1 MNTKLLLGISLSII
15 FHFLL
20 LITISSLS
28 TSNTYSK
35 TTGKSRIRAVIKNI
49 KSIPTIGKKSKSI
62 TNNEK
67 NHIEEV
73 SKSILDKQGQDNLLS
88 QYLDSIRNVVA
99 STKYKNSFATR
110 LNLKGQVDLS
120 FKISSPN
127 LLSDL
132 KITKNSKASSL
143 NESALAGIKSI
154 NSFPSIPSELYTDTV
169 EVEVSIIYE

>member
-1 MNTKLLLGISLSII
+1 MNNKLLLGISLSII
-15 FHFLL
+15 FHSLL
-20 LITISSLS
+20 FITITSLS

-35 TTGKSRIRAVIKNI
+35 NIGKSRIRAVIKNI
-49 KSIPTIGKKSKSI
+49 KSVPTIGKKSKNK
-62 TNNEK
+62 TK
-67 NHIEEV
+67 NKKNDIEEV
-73 SKSILDKQGQDNLLS
+73 SNSKLDKQGRDNLLS
-88 QYLDSIRNVVA
+88 QYLGSIRNVVA

-120 FKISSPN
+120 FKISTPN

-132 KITKNSKASSL
+132 KIIQKSKASSL

-154 NSFPSIPSELYTDTV
+154 SSFPSIPTELDTDTV